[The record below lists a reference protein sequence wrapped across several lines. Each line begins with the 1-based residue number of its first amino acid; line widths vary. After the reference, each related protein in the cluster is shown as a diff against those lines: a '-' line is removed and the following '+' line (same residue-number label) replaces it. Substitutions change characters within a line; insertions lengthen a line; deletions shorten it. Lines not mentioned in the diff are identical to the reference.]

1 MSTKKY
7 LSLEEAA
14 QQLGM
19 RNDELNK
26 MREQGQIRGFAD
38 RGTWKFKVEDV
49 EELGRTR
56 QADSDPELPMFDEPL
71 GNPDSHLALGGESAM
86 VLDDDGRV
94 KTRRSFASLV
104 IRSAVRT
111 VTCDWCSMSRSGSAL
126 PSPIGTSWNPTA
138 MCGSSGI

>member
-1 MSTKKY
+1 MKSSHAISTDLSLQPLRCVEQSLCSDLSGTGLSLVDQRQGEFPFVESRDLLRPLRDHPSMSTKKY

-49 EELGRTR
+49 E
-56 QADSDPELPMFDEPL
+56 A
-71 GNPDSHLALGGESAM
+71 
-86 VLDDDGRV
+86 
-94 KTRRSFASLV
+94 FAS
-104 IRSAVRT
+104 SAFWT
-111 VTCDWCSMSRSGSAL
+111 VG
-126 PSPIGTSWNPTA
+126 
-138 MCGSSGI
+138 

>member
-71 GNPDSHLALGGESAM
+71 GNPDSHLAL
-86 VLDDDGRV
+86 
-94 KTRRSFASLV
+94 
-104 IRSAVRT
+104 
-111 VTCDWCSMSRSGSAL
+111 
-126 PSPIGTSWNPTA
+126 
-138 MCGSSGI
+138 